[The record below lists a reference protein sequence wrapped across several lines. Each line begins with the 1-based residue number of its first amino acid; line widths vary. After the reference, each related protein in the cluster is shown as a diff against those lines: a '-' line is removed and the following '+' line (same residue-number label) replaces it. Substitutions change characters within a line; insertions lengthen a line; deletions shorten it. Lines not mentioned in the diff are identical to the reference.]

1 MRNSIEKIEWGK
13 VEEIGK
19 GTKANY
25 DSAKKVLTFCF
36 NRGPQTSSE
45 LLRASRELLM
55 KELNEL
61 GYASRMK
68 YNGEVVVENV
78 QENDVV
84 LVKKN
89 HKLIIRLNKKQA
101 EEKLRSPSESS
112 TSRVESQSKIK
123 FS

>member
-1 MRNSIEKIEWGK
+1 MRDSNEKLEWGQ
-13 VEEIGK
+13 VEKIGK

-25 DSAKKVLTFCF
+25 DSEKKALTFCF

-45 LLRASRELLM
+45 LLRTSRELLM
-55 KELNEL
+55 KELTEL

-68 YNGEVVVENV
+68 YNGEVVVDNV

-89 HKLIIRLNKKQA
+89 HKLMIHLNKKQA
-101 EEKLRSPSESS
+101 EEKVSSPSESL
-112 TSRVESQSKIK
+112 ESKSKTQNKIK
-123 FS
+123 FL